1 MLLGRLEMIEQAQVD
16 HVSKISKIQESD
28 KKDKVD
34 PEEKYKNVQS
44 KLESRNNEMILDNVK
59 FGYNSDTN
67 DFFVRITKG
76 DTELQY
82 PTEDMMKLKQTLME
96 AYKSSQI

>member
-1 MLLGRLEMIEQAQVD
+1 MLLGRLEMIDQAQVD

-34 PEEKYKNVQS
+34 PEEKYKNVQP
-44 KLESRNNEMILDNVK
+44 KLESKSNEMILDNVK